1 MKTIITI
8 GRQFGSGGHAI
19 SNLVAAHYGIK
30 CYDKELIAR
39 AAKESGLC
47 EEMIEHQDE
56 KPNSSFLYNLVM
68 DTYSFGYNTT
78 GFIDMPMSHK
88 VFLAQFDTIKNIAK
102 EGPCVILGRCAE
114 YALSEMEN
122 VVNVFITADEEFRI
136 KNLRDRFS
144 DLTSD
149 EKARE
154 MMKQKDKQR
163 KNYHNYFTSL
173 KWGRAESY
181 DLCVNTAILGI
192 EGTAKLIETF
202 VDAHEK
208 VV

>member
-19 SNLVAAHYGIK
+19 SNLVAEHYGIK

-47 EEMIEHQDE
+47 EEMIEYQDE

-68 DTYSFGYNTT
+68 DTYSFGYNTS
-78 GFIDMPMSHK
+78 GFMDMPMSHK
-88 VFLAQFDTIKNIAK
+88 VFLAQFDTIKSIAK

-122 VVNVFITADEEFRI
+122 VVNVFITADEDFKI
-136 KNLRDRFS
+136 KNLRKRFP

-149 EKARE
+149 EKALE

-163 KNYHNYFTSL
+163 KNYHNYYTSL

-202 VDAHEK
+202 VDTHEGT
-208 VV
+208 V